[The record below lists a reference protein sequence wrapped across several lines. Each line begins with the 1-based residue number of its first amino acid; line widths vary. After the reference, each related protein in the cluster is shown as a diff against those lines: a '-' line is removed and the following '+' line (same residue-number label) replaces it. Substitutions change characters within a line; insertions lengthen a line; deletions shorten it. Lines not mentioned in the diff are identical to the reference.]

1 MVKQTKRRKVALE
14 SYERSMHYALD
25 DAVRMV
31 KETASTKFD
40 ETIELALNLGVDPRH
55 ARLRADRGDYDV
67 D

>member
-14 SYERSMHYALD
+14 SFERSMQYALA

-40 ETIELALNLGVDPRH
+40 ETIELALN
-55 ARLRADRGDYDV
+55 
-67 D
+67 